1 MKLDVWR
8 TCTEADR
15 RAYAESI
22 AAKLGGAF
30 AGFVGEDSL
39 AVIAHPEGLEL
50 MLIPG
55 GTFERGVR
63 ADELAMMRA
72 VEWAEPENSLAWL
85 DQIAE
90 TPAETVTVGAFLL
103 ARAPLLAKDVE
114 GGYVVGDEESDE
126 SPVRLD
132 RDTASVMLRDSA
144 WRLPTAAEWEWVARE
159 GGELAFVDGA
169 TAEDAEAAC
178 EDVYDSPYDPGLA
191 NGWGVWGLP
200 WGDWVGE
207 GKEPQA
213 GRGGAAMLY
222 PWQSDELILQLAG
235 LPDDAAGNAEQ
246 CLRFALDLPT

>member
-1 MKLDVWR
+1 MRLDDWR

-30 AGFVGEDSL
+30 AGFVGEDAL

-55 GTFERGVR
+55 GTYERGVR
-63 ADELAMMRA
+63 ADEVAMMRA
-72 VEWAEPENSLAWL
+72 IDWAEPEDALAWL

-90 TPAETVTVGAFLL
+90 TPPETVTVAAFLL

-126 SPVRLD
+126 SAVRLD
-132 RDTASVMLRDSA
+132 RDTAQRD
-144 WRLPTAAEWEWVARE
+144 AARRRVARADRE
-159 GGELAFVDGA
+159 RVGVGRARGRRAAFVDGA
-169 TAEDAEAAC
+169 TPEDAEAAC

-200 WGDWVGE
+200 WGDWVGD

-222 PWQSDELILQLAG
+222 PWQGDELILQLAG